1 MLNQNNMML
10 NRLVSLNKNISYIVT
25 MNLLGDIISKYYKDT
40 ILEKKDIDKIGSK
53 FRRIATAT
61 SLLNFDNIKFL
72 MYEEDNLKH
81 VIINNQELSIIV
93 GLSSDTSI
101 SDFLHILGEFMNM
114 RENQLD
120 TRP

>member
-1 MLNQNNMML
+1 MML

-101 SDFLHILGEFMNM
+101 SDFLHILGKFMSM

-120 TRP
+120 SGP

>member
-1 MLNQNNMML
+1 MML

>member
-1 MLNQNNMML
+1 
-10 NRLVSLNKNISYIVT
+10 
-25 MNLLGDIISKYYKDT
+25 MNLLGDIISKYYKDSF
-40 ILEKKDIDKIGSK
+40 LEQKDIERIGSK

-93 GLSSDTSI
+93 GLSTDTSI
-101 SDFLHILGEFMNM
+101 PDLLHILGEFMSM
-114 RENQLD
+114 RENPLD
-120 TRP
+120 ARP